1 LICVETGAGLL
12 LDIENLYLN
21 SGNHGFDPHAFI
33 DALPPGLV
41 QEIHLAGGITV
52 NEEFVERPLLADT
65 HSHPV
70 PDAALDLLD
79 SVLENQAPATIILE
93 RDDRLNMV
101 DELLDDLRRIRRRVA
116 ARAC

>member
-1 LICVETGAGLL
+1 MSIPAIMVSIRTHSSIPCLL
-12 LDIENLYLN
+12 
-21 SGNHGFDPHAFI
+21 AWCRR
-33 DALPPGLV
+33 
-41 QEIHLAGGITV
+41 IHLAGGITV
-52 NEEFVERPLLADT
+52 NEESVERPFLADT